1 MHMNMSA
8 KGGSASG
15 GKKGSTIFLQVVIVL
30 IGIVA
35 LAGMIRF
42 PLTEGRA
49 VNLDLFHI
57 YADPFI
63 IYGYLAS
70 IAFFVALYQAFKLL
84 GLIGQNKVFSLSSIK
99 TLRIIKYCAIILS
112 VLIVAAA
119 LYIIVTFHAKG
130 GDPAGADDPAGFVA
144 IAIVTT
150 FISIVIATAAAVF
163 GRTLKN
169 AVDIKSENDLTV

>member
-1 MHMNMSA
+1 M
-8 KGGSASG
+8 
-15 GKKGSTIFLQVVIVL
+15 KKSSTVFLQVVIVL

-35 LAGMIRF
+35 LAILIRF

-49 VNLDLFHI
+49 TNLDLFSI

-84 GLIGQNKVFSLSSIK
+84 GYIGQSKVFSLESVK
-99 TLRIIKYCAIILS
+99 ALRNIKYCATLLS
-112 VLIVAAA
+112 ILIVLAVI
-119 LYIIVTFHAKG
+119 YIRISFNGNA
-130 GDPAGADDPAGFVA
+130 DDDPAGFIAVSIVA
-144 IAIVTT
+144 T

-163 GRTLKN
+163 ERTLQS
-169 AVDIKSENDLTV
+169 AVEIKSENDLTV